1 MFHRGNSWRRPKGC
15 QVDDL
20 TSDASIL
27 SDGAVHAAG
36 REWCGSEAGGGFG
49 YQSSIPSPSVR
60 VCLRWCPKTDEK
72 WPRACAPPGGGQCG
86 QWRTGLGPALRAKST
101 SRAGSPVDPPAQWVR
116 GLKSRRA
123 GKICRLQPAKMA
135 AALTTQSC
143 ELPPPNPRPVHA
155 QFTASRRQTAQPD
168 PTALSRRD
176 TSPAISSRPHPL
188 GAMEPEQQP
197 GYDASCAT
205 LPLLGRPERPNQ
217 ASQGRRRR
225 RGLAAS
231 QQLRP
236 GCVRT
241 CVYFLSPFSCISS
254 RRPGRNARDWT
265 PVESSRP
272 ESMTRLTRSRHAAL
286 EFPGISV
293 AL

>member
-1 MFHRGNSWRRPKGC
+1 MAQG
-15 QVDDL
+15 
-20 TSDASIL
+20 
-27 SDGAVHAAG
+27 
-36 REWCGSEAGGGFG
+36 
-49 YQSSIPSPSVR
+49 VR
-60 VCLRWCPKTDEK
+60 
-72 WPRACAPPGGGQCG
+72 PPGGGQCG

-143 ELPPPNPRPVHA
+143 ELPLPNPRPVHA

-254 RRPGRNARDWT
+254 RWPGPNTRDWM

-286 EFPGISV
+286 EFPRVSV
-293 AL
+293 ALGVDRQSHRPLGNLPADPRLLTPECLRHPDLDRMGGCWVHLLAWISVEDRPAPCFL